1 MHKRTILSGACHR
14 HLTNPASGNGSLGE
28 EYRPT
33 NAVSAIVI
41 KGSIASEIRA
51 GTARLRIC
59 SDILLLML
67 LLLLL
72 LLITEEDD
80 EEQSNALSLSSTSK
94 VGDDD
99 SPHASYSS
107 LYAFAGMTRPR

>member
-1 MHKRTILSGACHR
+1 M
-14 HLTNPASGNGSLGE
+14 
-28 EYRPT
+28 
-33 NAVSAIVI
+33 SAIVI

-59 SDILLLML
+59 SDILLLL

-72 LLITEEDD
+72 LTTEEDD

-107 LYAFAGMTRPR
+107 LYAFVGMTRPR